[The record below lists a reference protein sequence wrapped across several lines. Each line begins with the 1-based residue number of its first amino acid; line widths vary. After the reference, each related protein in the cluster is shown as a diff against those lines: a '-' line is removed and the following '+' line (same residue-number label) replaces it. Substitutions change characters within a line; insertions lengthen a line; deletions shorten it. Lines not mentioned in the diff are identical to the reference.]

1 MISRTTYQAHYWMKG
16 ENIMTKIMYYFVCI
30 LSVIAFASCAS
41 VPIAPIEDRSMQ
53 KVHDIDLTKNE
64 IYDISLEWMART
76 FFDNKEV
83 IEIKDKDNGKII
95 GKGITTFKGKIGW
108 FSANIPCRF
117 TLIVEAKDNK
127 YRTTYNNLVGLYGEN
142 QTRPEPLEQKEYVDA
157 VMAKLAVIDDGLYS
171 YLKKSNRIQIGNIL
185 KVNLLQVSNIAQK
198 RRVYGMSSREER

>member
-1 MISRTTYQAHYWMKG
+1 MKG
-16 ENIMTKIMYYFVCI
+16 EIIMNKIMLYSVCI
-30 LSVIAFASCAS
+30 LSVSVFASCAS
-41 VPIAPIEDRSMQ
+41 APIAPIEDRSMQ

-64 IYDISLEWMART
+64 IYDMSLEWMART

-83 IEIKDKDNGKII
+83 IEIKDKENGKII

-142 QTRPEPLEQKEYVDA
+142 QSRPEPLEQKEYVDA
-157 VMAKLAVIDDGLYS
+157 VKAKLAVIDDGLYR
-171 YLKKSNRIQIGNIL
+171 YLKKSKANTDW
-185 KVNLLQVSNIAQK
+185 
-198 RRVYGMSSREER
+198 

>member
-1 MISRTTYQAHYWMKG
+1 M
-16 ENIMTKIMYYFVCI
+16 NKIMYYFVCI

-41 VPIAPIEDRSMQ
+41 MPIAPIEDRSMQ

-83 IEIKDKDNGKII
+83 IEIKDKENGKII

-142 QTRPEPLEQKEYVDA
+142 QTRPEPLEKKEYVDA
-157 VMAKLAVIDDGLYS
+157 VMAKIAVIDDGLYS
-171 YLKKSNRIQIGNIL
+171 YLKKS
-185 KVNLLQVSNIAQK
+185 KSNTDW
-198 RRVYGMSSREER
+198 

>member
-1 MISRTTYQAHYWMKG
+1 M
-16 ENIMTKIMYYFVCI
+16 NKITYYFVCI
-30 LSVIAFASCAS
+30 LSVISLASCAS
-41 VPIAPIEDRSMQ
+41 MPIAPIEDRSMQ
-53 KVHDIDLTKNE
+53 KVHDIDLTKNQ

-83 IEIKDKDNGKII
+83 IEIKDKENGKII

-127 YRTTYNNLVGLYGEN
+127 YRTTYNNFVALYGEN

-157 VMAKLAVIDDGLYS
+157 VKAKLTAVDDDLFN
-171 YLKKSNRIQIGNIL
+171 YLKKS
-185 KVNLLQVSNIAQK
+185 KSNTDW
-198 RRVYGMSSREER
+198 

>member
-1 MISRTTYQAHYWMKG
+1 M
-16 ENIMTKIMYYFVCI
+16 NKITYYFVCI
-30 LSVIAFASCAS
+30 LSVISLASCAS
-41 VPIAPIEDRSMQ
+41 MPIAPIEDRSMQ
-53 KVHDIDLTKNE
+53 KVHDIDLTKIQ

-83 IEIKDKDNGKII
+83 IEIKDKENGKII

-127 YRTTYNNLVGLYGEN
+127 YRTTYNNFVALYGEN

-157 VMAKLAVIDDGLYS
+157 VKAKLTAVDDDLFN
-171 YLKKSNRIQIGNIL
+171 YLKKS
-185 KVNLLQVSNIAQK
+185 KSNTDW
-198 RRVYGMSSREER
+198 